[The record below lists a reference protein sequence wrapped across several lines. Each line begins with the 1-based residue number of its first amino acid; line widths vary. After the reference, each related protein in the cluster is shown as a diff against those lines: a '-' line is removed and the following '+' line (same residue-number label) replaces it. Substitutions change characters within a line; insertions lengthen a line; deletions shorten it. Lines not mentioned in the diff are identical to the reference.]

1 MWTACQKR
9 FNTKTPC
16 GMDNSIPTLSR
27 RGKVIVNGGRF
38 LLIHPFFTR
47 LISPSVTRR
56 MQIFALAALAVF
68 STVSHGG
75 AAASPQD
82 DYLQIYVMIN
92 EGDKL
97 SQGGQNSQAR
107 EKYETAL
114 TRLEKLKNENPEWEP
129 TIVKYRIK
137 YLNDKL
143 ANLKTAKESSTPP
156 PAAAAPAPAAPAP
169 LSEKPEAPAPAPTPA
184 AAKTETPAAPAPSV
198 TSDDPSALRQRIIQ
212 LTGDLESARTELK
225 QAKADLDQALTDKK
239 GLQEKLSSGAP
250 ADANVAALQ
259 QENTALRTK
268 LASTEESLK
277 KAAGGDMAG
286 EMSSLRGQVDS
297 LEKKLA
303 EANAKSA
310 ELTRANEDYKK
321 QIADLTGK
329 LQMAG
334 TAGKSDSTLAK
345 ENAMLRSILDRQLKE
360 QARRE
365 AARRLVL
372 DEFKN
377 LAVSTEALKTQME
390 VLSSPLVALSEEEE
404 GMLKVSA
411 PSLVAP
417 EPAAPAAPA
426 AGAAAGTTT
435 LSSAAEKPASP
446 ESYAEKPRIPEE
458 FKDTAA
464 RATSLYNEKKFDE
477 AAAAYQEILNKYP
490 QSIYALSNLGVVRFQ
505 QQKYPE
511 AEKPLREAIRV
522 APNDAFSHSVLGIV
536 LVQQEKYDDA
546 IQVLSRAVALDP
558 NDAKTRNYLGISS
571 SRKGL
576 QEAAEQECRKAIEL
590 DESYG
595 DAHFNLAVI
604 YATQTPP
611 AKELAKR
618 HYNRALELG
627 VPKDQELEK
636 LLN

>member
-1 MWTACQKR
+1 M
-9 FNTKTPC
+9 
-16 GMDNSIPTLSR
+16 
-27 RGKVIVNGGRF
+27 
-38 LLIHPFFTR
+38 
-47 LISPSVTRR
+47 
-56 MQIFALAALAVF
+56 
-68 STVSHGG
+68 
-75 AAASPQD
+75 
-82 DYLQIYVMIN
+82 
-92 EGDKL
+92 
-97 SQGGQNSQAR
+97 
-107 EKYETAL
+107 
-114 TRLEKLKNENPEWEP
+114 
-129 TIVKYRIK
+129 
-137 YLNDKL
+137 
-143 ANLKTAKESSTPP
+143 
-156 PAAAAPAPAAPAP
+156 
-169 LSEKPEAPAPAPTPA
+169 
-184 AAKTETPAAPAPSV
+184 V

-225 QAKADLDQALTDKK
+225 QAKADLDQALADKK
-239 GLQEKLSSGAP
+239 GLQEKISSGASG
-250 ADANVAALQ
+250 DAGVAALQ
-259 QENTALRTK
+259 QENSALRAK
-268 LASTEESLK
+268 LASTEDSLK
-277 KAAGGDMAG
+277 KAAGGELGG
-286 EMSSLRGQVDS
+286 ELASLRGQVDA

-321 QIADLTGK
+321 QIADLTGQ
-329 LQMAG
+329 LQLAG

-390 VLSSPLVALSEEEE
+390 VLSSPLVALSAEEEN
-404 GMLKVSA
+404 MLKVSA

-417 EPAAPAAPA
+417 EPESPAPAGA
-426 AGAAAGTTT
+426 AGATAT

-464 RATSLYNEKKFDE
+464 KATALYNEKKFDE

-511 AEKPLREAIRV
+511 AEKALREAIRV

-590 DESYG
+590 DDSYG

-627 VPKDQELEK
+627 VPKDEELEK

>member
-1 MWTACQKR
+1 
-9 FNTKTPC
+9 
-16 GMDNSIPTLSR
+16 MDSSIKSLSR
-27 RGKVIVNGGRF
+27 RRKVIVNGGRF
-38 LLIHPFFTR
+38 LLIQPFFAR
-47 LISPSVTRR
+47 LISCSVTKR
-56 MQIFALAALAVF
+56 FAIYILFAFTAL
-68 STVSHGG
+68 STALRVQG
-75 AAASPQD
+75 AASPQD
-82 DYLQIYVMIN
+82 DYLLIYVMIQ

-97 SQGGQNSQAR
+97 SKAGQNSQAR
-107 EKYETAL
+107 EKFETAL
-114 TRLEKLKNENPEWEP
+114 SRLEKLKNENPEWEP

-137 YLNDKL
+137 WLEEQL
-143 ANLKTAKESSTPP
+143 ASLKTAKETAPA
-156 PAAAAPAPAAPAP
+156 PAATTTAPALAEKPAAPAAPAPSETIAPAPVPTPAPAPAAPD
-169 LSEKPEAPAPAPTPA
+169 PAPV
-184 AAKTETPAAPAPSV
+184 V

-225 QAKADLDQALTDKK
+225 QAKADLDQALVEKR
-239 GLQEKLSSGAP
+239 GLQEKLSASP
-250 ADANVAALQ
+250 PVDANVATLQ
-259 QENTALRTK
+259 QENAALRTK

-277 KAAGGDMAG
+277 KAAGGELGG
-286 EMSSLRGQVDS
+286 EMASLRGQVDS

-310 ELTRANEDYKK
+310 ELARANDDYKK

-329 LQMAG
+329 LQLAG

-390 VLSSPLVALSEEEE
+390 VLSSPLVSLSAEEES
-404 GMLKVSA
+404 MLKVSA

-417 EPAAPAAPA
+417 EPEAPASPT
-426 AGAAAGTTT
+426 AGANAT

-446 ESYAEKPRIPEE
+446 ESYSEKPRIPEE
-458 FKDTAA
+458 FKETAA
-464 RATSLYNEKKFDE
+464 KATALYNEKKFDE

-505 QQKYPE
+505 QQKYAE

-590 DESYG
+590 DDSYG

-627 VPKDQELEK
+627 VPKDEELEK

>member
-1 MWTACQKR
+1 MKFRKILAC
-9 FNTKTPC
+9 
-16 GMDNSIPTLSR
+16 
-27 RGKVIVNGGRF
+27 
-38 LLIHPFFTR
+38 
-47 LISPSVTRR
+47 
-56 MQIFALAALAVF
+56 LAALLLLAAP
-68 STVSHGG
+68 SSHP
-75 AAASPQD
+75 AASPQD

-97 SQGGQNSQAR
+97 DNSGQKSQAR
-107 EKYETAL
+107 EKYENAL
-114 TRLEKLKNENPEWEP
+114 NKLEKLKNENPEWEP

-143 ANLKTAKESSTPP
+143 SNLKSAKDVSPTPVEKPATPAAEKPATTTPP
-156 PAAAAPAPAAPAP
+156 AP
-169 LSEKPEAPAPAPTPA
+169 SAPAPAPTPS
-184 AAKTETPAAPAPSV
+184 ETPTPAIQKSEAPAPAV
-198 TSDDPSALRQRIIQ
+198 TSDDPSALRQKIIA
-212 LTGDLESARTELK
+212 LTGDLESTRTELK
-225 QAKADLDQALTDKK
+225 QAKNDLEQALTEKK
-239 GLQEKLSSGAP
+239 QLKEKLSASPAP
-250 ADANVAALQ
+250 DANVAKLQ
-259 QENTALRTK
+259 EENAGLRQKLTA
-268 LASTEESLK
+268 TEESLK
-277 KAAGGDMAG
+277 KAAGGELSG
-286 EMSSLRGQVDS
+286 EMTSLRGQVDS

-303 EANAKSA
+303 EANARSA
-310 ELTRANEDYKK
+310 ELTRATDDYKK
-321 QIADLTGK
+321 QIASLTTQ
-329 LQMAG
+329 LQATG
-334 TAGKSDSTLAK
+334 SAGKSDSTLAK

-390 VLSSPLVALSEEEE
+390 VLSSPLVSLSNEEQD
-404 GMLKVSA
+404 MLKFSA
-411 PSLVAP
+411 PSLVTPA
-417 EPAAPAAPA
+417 PAAPAAPA
-426 AGAAAGTTT
+426 TSSSTSNTPT
-435 LSSAAEKPASP
+435 LSKDAEKPSSP
-446 ESYAEKPRIPEE
+446 ESFSEKPRIPDE
-458 FKDTAA
+458 FKDVAA
-464 RATSLYNEKKFDE
+464 KATSLYNEKKFDE
-477 AAAAYQEILNKYP
+477 AATAYEQILAKYP

-590 DESYG
+590 DDSYG

-611 AKELAKR
+611 SKELAKR

-627 VPKDQELEK
+627 VPKDAELEK

>member
-1 MWTACQKR
+1 M
-9 FNTKTPC
+9 
-16 GMDNSIPTLSR
+16 
-27 RGKVIVNGGRF
+27 
-38 LLIHPFFTR
+38 
-47 LISPSVTRR
+47 
-56 MQIFALAALAVF
+56 AATYRAE
-68 STVSHGG
+68 

-97 SQGGQNSQAR
+97 SQAGQNSQAR
-107 EKYETAL
+107 EKYEGAL

-143 ANLKTAKESSTPP
+143 ANLKNAPASSS
-156 PAAAAPAPAAPAP
+156 APAPTPSVTEKTAAPP
-169 LSEKPEAPAPAPTPA
+169 PSPAPAPAPSEAPTAPLPPA
-184 AAKTETPAAPAPSV
+184 KKEVAPAPAPSMA
-198 TSDDPSALRQRIIQ
+198 SDDPSALRQRIIQ

-225 QAKADLDQALTDKK
+225 QAKADLDQALADKK
-239 GLQEKLSSGAP
+239 GLQEKLSAGSTG
-250 ADANVAALQ
+250 DANVAALQ
-259 QENTALRTK
+259 QENSALRAK
-268 LASTEESLK
+268 LSSTEESLK
-277 KAAGGDMAG
+277 KAAGGDVAG
-286 EMSSLRGQVDS
+286 EMASLRGQVDS

-310 ELTRANEDYKK
+310 ELARANDDYKK

-329 LQMAG
+329 LQMTG

-390 VLSSPLVALSEEEE
+390 VLSSPLVALSDEEQN
-404 GMLKVSA
+404 MLKVSA

-417 EPAAPAAPA
+417 EPAAPAA
-426 AGAAAGTTT
+426 AAAGGTAT

-464 RATSLYNEKKFDE
+464 KATSLYNEKKFEE
-477 AAAAYQEILNKYP
+477 AAAAYQQILDKYP

-511 AEKPLREAIRV
+511 AEKAVREAIRV

-576 QEAAEQECRKAIEL
+576 TEAAEQECRKAIEL
-590 DESYG
+590 DDSYG

-611 AKELAKR
+611 AKEPAKR

-627 VPKDQELEK
+627 VPKDPELEK

>member
-1 MWTACQKR
+1 MI
-9 FNTKTPC
+9 
-16 GMDNSIPTLSR
+16 D
-27 RGKVIVNGGRF
+27 
-38 LLIHPFFTR
+38 PFFVR
-47 LISPSVTRR
+47 LILLPVTKRI
-56 MQIFALAALAVF
+56 QIFALAACSVLAAAIHVN
-68 STVSHGG
+68 

-92 EGDKL
+92 EADKL
-97 SQGGQNSQAR
+97 SQGGQSSQAR

-143 ANLKTAKESSTPP
+143 AGLKSVPATPSAP
-156 PAAAAPAPAAPAP
+156 PAAAPSPAVEKSPAPTTPASSETPAAATPVPPAKKESPAPAPAV
-169 LSEKPEAPAPAPTPA
+169 S
-184 AAKTETPAAPAPSV
+184 
-198 TSDDPSALRQRIIQ
+198 SDDPSALRQRIIQ

-225 QAKADLDQALTDKK
+225 QAKTDLEQALAEKK
-239 GLQEKLSSGAP
+239 GLQERVSSAP
-250 ADANVAALQ
+250 SGDAGVAALQ
-259 QENTALRTK
+259 QENSSLRTK
-268 LASTEESLK
+268 LAATEESLK
-277 KAAGGDMAG
+277 KAAGGDVAG
-286 EMSSLRGQVDS
+286 EMASLRGQVDS

-303 EANAKSA
+303 EANSKSA
-310 ELTRANEDYKK
+310 ELARANEDYKK

-329 LQMAG
+329 LQMTG

-390 VLSSPLVALSEEEE
+390 VLSSPLVALSDEEQN
-404 GMLKVSA
+404 MLKVSA

-417 EPAAPAAPA
+417 EPSAPPA
-426 AGAAAGTTT
+426 AGGTAS
-435 LSSAAEKPASP
+435 LSSAAEKPSSP

-464 RATSLYNEKKFDE
+464 KATTLYTEKKFEE
-477 AAAAYQEILNKYP
+477 AAAAYQQILEKYP

-511 AEKPLREAIRV
+511 AEKVLREAIRV

-576 QEAAEQECRKAIEL
+576 TEAAEQECRKAIEL
-590 DESYG
+590 DDSYG

>member
-1 MWTACQKR
+1 
-9 FNTKTPC
+9 
-16 GMDNSIPTLSR
+16 
-27 RGKVIVNGGRF
+27 
-38 LLIHPFFTR
+38 
-47 LISPSVTRR
+47 
-56 MQIFALAALAVF
+56 MQIFALAALTVF
-68 STVSHGG
+68 SMAFRVG

-137 YLNDKL
+137 YLSDKL
-143 ANLKTAKESSTPP
+143 ANLKTAKESATPP
-156 PAAAAPAPAAPAP
+156 PAAPVATPAPTAPAP
-169 LSEKPEAPAPAPTPA
+169 LSEKSEPPAPAPTPVP
-184 AAKTETPAAPAPSV
+184 AKIEAPAAPAPV
-198 TSDDPSALRQRIIQ
+198 PLSDDPSTLRQRIIQ

-239 GLQEKLSSGAP
+239 GLQEKLSSAAP
-250 ADANVAALQ
+250 GDANVAALQ

-390 VLSSPLVALSEEEE
+390 VLSSPLVSLSAEEE

-417 EPAAPAAPA
+417 EPEAPAAA
-426 AGAAAGTTT
+426 TGAAAGTTT

-446 ESYAEKPRIPEE
+446 ESYAEKPRPATEVSRGGKSPPGGHSRRSQRCFFPFRSRHRSRPTGEVRRCHPSPEPRGRPGPQRRQDPE
-458 FKDTAA
+458 LPRHLLFPERPSGSR
-464 RATSLYNEKKFDE
+464 RAGV
-477 AAAAYQEILNKYP
+477 P
-490 QSIYALSNLGVVRFQ
+490 QSHRAGRQLRRR
-505 QQKYPE
+505 
-511 AEKPLREAIRV
+511 PLQPRGDLCHPNASGQRAGQ
-522 APNDAFSHSVLGIV
+522 APL
-536 LVQQEKYDDA
+536 
-546 IQVLSRAVALDP
+546 
-558 NDAKTRNYLGISS
+558 
-571 SRKGL
+571 
-576 QEAAEQECRKAIEL
+576 
-590 DESYG
+590 
-595 DAHFNLAVI
+595 
-604 YATQTPP
+604 
-611 AKELAKR
+611 
-618 HYNRALELG
+618 
-627 VPKDQELEK
+627 
-636 LLN
+636 

>member
-1 MWTACQKR
+1 MKFRKILAC
-9 FNTKTPC
+9 
-16 GMDNSIPTLSR
+16 
-27 RGKVIVNGGRF
+27 
-38 LLIHPFFTR
+38 
-47 LISPSVTRR
+47 
-56 MQIFALAALAVF
+56 LAALLLLAAP
-68 STVSHGG
+68 SSHP
-75 AAASPQD
+75 AASPQD

-97 SQGGQNSQAR
+97 DNSGQKSQAR
-107 EKYETAL
+107 EKYENAL
-114 TRLEKLKNENPEWEP
+114 NKLDKLKNENPEWEP

-143 ANLKTAKESSTPP
+143 SNLKSAKDTSPTPVEKPATPAAEKPATTTPP
-156 PAAAAPAPAAPAP
+156 AP
-169 LSEKPEAPAPAPTPA
+169 SAPAPAPTPS
-184 AAKTETPAAPAPSV
+184 ETPTPAIQKSEAPAPAV
-198 TSDDPSALRQRIIQ
+198 TSDDPSALRQKIIA
-212 LTGDLESARTELK
+212 LTGDLESTRTELK
-225 QAKADLDQALTDKK
+225 QAKNDLEQALTEKK
-239 GLQEKLSSGAP
+239 QLKEKLSASPAP
-250 ADANVAALQ
+250 DANVAKLQ
-259 QENTALRTK
+259 EENAGLRQKLTA
-268 LASTEESLK
+268 TEESLK
-277 KAAGGDMAG
+277 KAAGGELSG
-286 EMSSLRGQVDS
+286 EMTSLRGQVDS

-303 EANAKSA
+303 EANARSA
-310 ELTRANEDYKK
+310 ELTRATDDYKK
-321 QIADLTGK
+321 QIASLTTQ
-329 LQMAG
+329 LQATG
-334 TAGKSDSTLAK
+334 SAGKSDSTLAK

-390 VLSSPLVALSEEEE
+390 VLSSPLVSLSDEEQD
-404 GMLKVSA
+404 MLKFSA
-411 PSLVAP
+411 PSLVTPA
-417 EPAAPAAPA
+417 PAAPAAPA
-426 AGAAAGTTT
+426 TSSSTSNTPT
-435 LSSAAEKPASP
+435 LSKDAEKPSSP
-446 ESYAEKPRIPEE
+446 ESFSEKPRIPDE
-458 FKDTAA
+458 FKDVAA
-464 RATSLYNEKKFDE
+464 KATSLYNEKKFDE
-477 AAAAYQEILNKYP
+477 AATAYEQILAKYP

-590 DESYG
+590 DDSYG

-611 AKELAKR
+611 SKELAKR

-627 VPKDQELEK
+627 VPKDAELEK

>member
-1 MWTACQKR
+1 MRVFLGIAWTA
-9 FNTKTPC
+9 
-16 GMDNSIPTLSR
+16 
-27 RGKVIVNGGRF
+27 
-38 LLIHPFFTR
+38 
-47 LISPSVTRR
+47 
-56 MQIFALAALAVF
+56 F
-68 STVSHGG
+68 SMASHLE

-92 EGDKL
+92 EADKL
-97 SQGGQNSQAR
+97 NTAGQASQAR

-143 ANLKTAKESSTPP
+143 AGLKTAKDTAPAPAPAPATPP
-156 PAAAAPAPAAPAP
+156 VTEKPAAPPPPTAPAAPAAAPVARTEAPAAPAPAA
-169 LSEKPEAPAPAPTPA
+169 APAIP
-184 AAKTETPAAPAPSV
+184 
-198 TSDDPSALRQRIIQ
+198 SDDPSALRQRIIQ

-225 QAKADLDQALTDKK
+225 QAKADLDRALTDKK
-239 GLQEKLSSGAP
+239 GLQEKLSAGTP
-250 ADANVAALQ
+250 GDANVAALQ
-259 QENTALRTK
+259 QENAALRAK
-268 LASTEESLK
+268 LASTEDSLK
-277 KAAGGDMAG
+277 KAAGGELGG
-286 EMSSLRGQVDS
+286 ELASLRGQVDS

-303 EANAKSA
+303 EANSKSA
-310 ELTRANEDYKK
+310 ELARANEDYKK

-329 LQMAG
+329 LQLAG
-334 TAGKSDSTLAK
+334 TAGKSDSTLAR

-390 VLSSPLVALSEEEE
+390 VLSSPLVTLNAEEEN
-404 GMLKVSA
+404 MLKVSA

-417 EPAAPAAPA
+417 EPEAPAASPM
-426 AGAAAGTTT
+426 GGTAT
-435 LSSAAEKPASP
+435 LSSAAEKPAGP
-446 ESYAEKPRIPEE
+446 ETYSEKPRIPEE
-458 FKDTAA
+458 FKETAA
-464 RATSLYNEKKFDE
+464 RATALYNGKNFEE

-505 QQKYPE
+505 QQKYAE
-511 AEKPLREAIRV
+511 AEKVLREAIRV
-522 APNDAFSHSVLGIV
+522 AQNDAFSHSVLGIV

-590 DESYG
+590 DDSYG

-627 VPKDQELEK
+627 VPKDEELEK

>member
-1 MWTACQKR
+1 LPE
-9 FNTKTPC
+9 TPS
-16 GMDNSIPTLSR
+16 D
-27 RGKVIVNGGRF
+27 
-38 LLIHPFFTR
+38 R
-47 LISPSVTRR
+47 LISPPAMKFRK
-56 MQIFALAALAVF
+56 IFACLAALLLAAP
-68 STVSHGG
+68 SLHP
-75 AAASPQD
+75 AASPQD

-97 SQGGQNSQAR
+97 DNSGQKSQAR

-114 TRLEKLKNENPEWEP
+114 NKLDKLKNENPEWEP

-143 ANLKTAKESSTPP
+143 SNLKSAKDASPAPSEKPAATTAKPATTPP
-156 PAAAAPAPAAPAP
+156 P
-169 LSEKPEAPAPAPTPA
+169 SSTPAPAPS
-184 AAKTETPAAPAPSV
+184 ETPAPAMQKSEVAAPAV
-198 TSDDPSALRQRIIQ
+198 TSDDPSALRQKIIA
-212 LTGDLESARTELK
+212 LTGDLESTRTELK
-225 QAKADLDQALTDKK
+225 QAKNDLEQALTEKK
-239 GLQEKLSSGAP
+239 QLKEKLGASP
-250 ADANVAALQ
+250 SPDANVAKLQ
-259 QENTALRTK
+259 EDNATLRQKLTA
-268 LASTEESLK
+268 TEESLK
-277 KAAGGDMAG
+277 KAAGGELSG
-286 EMSSLRGQVDS
+286 EMTSLRGQVDS

-303 EANAKSA
+303 EANARSA
-310 ELTRANEDYKK
+310 ELTRANDDYKK
-321 QIADLTGK
+321 QIASMTTQ
-329 LQMAG
+329 LQAAG
-334 TAGKSDSTLAK
+334 TVGKSDSTLAK

-390 VLSSPLVALSEEEE
+390 VLSSPLVSLSNEEQD
-404 GMLKVSA
+404 MLKFSA
-411 PSLVAP
+411 PSLVTP
-417 EPAAPAAPA
+417 APAALSTSSTSGNTP
-426 AGAAAGTTT
+426 T
-435 LSSAAEKPASP
+435 LSKDAEKPASP
-446 ESYAEKPRIPEE
+446 ESFSEKPRIPDE
-458 FKDTAA
+458 FKDVAA
-464 RATSLYNEKKFDE
+464 KATSLYNEKKFDE
-477 AAAAYQEILNKYP
+477 AAAAYEQILVKYP

-590 DESYG
+590 DDSYG

-604 YATQTPP
+604 YATQNPP
-611 AKELAKR
+611 SKELAKR

-627 VPKDQELEK
+627 VPKDAELEK

>member
-1 MWTACQKR
+1 
-9 FNTKTPC
+9 
-16 GMDNSIPTLSR
+16 
-27 RGKVIVNGGRF
+27 
-38 LLIHPFFTR
+38 
-47 LISPSVTRR
+47 
-56 MQIFALAALAVF
+56 MQIFALAALTVF
-68 STVSHGG
+68 STVFHVG

-107 EKYETAL
+107 EKYENAL

-143 ANLKTAKESSTPP
+143 ANLKTAKESATPP
-156 PAAAAPAPAAPAP
+156 PAAPVAAPAPTAPAPMSEKPETPTPAPAPAAAKTEAPAAPAP
-169 LSEKPEAPAPAPTPA
+169 V
-184 AAKTETPAAPAPSV
+184 V

-212 LTGDLESARTELK
+212 LTGYLESARTELK

-417 EPAAPAAPA
+417 EPAAPPA
-426 AGAAAGTTT
+426 AAAGGAAGTAT

-576 QEAAEQECRKAIEL
+576 QEAAEQECRRAIEL
-590 DESYG
+590 DDSYG

>member
-1 MWTACQKR
+1 MTKR
-9 FNTKTPC
+9 
-16 GMDNSIPTLSR
+16 
-27 RGKVIVNGGRF
+27 
-38 LLIHPFFTR
+38 IHLFT
-47 LISPSVTRR
+47 S
-56 MQIFALAALAVF
+56 AALALF
-68 STVSHGG
+68 STASLLK

-97 SQGGQNSQAR
+97 GQSGQASQAR

-114 TRLEKLKNENPEWEP
+114 SRLEKLKNENPEWEP

-143 ANLKTAKESSTPP
+143 ANLKNSPA
-156 PAAAAPAPAAPAP
+156 PAASSAPAPVATEKPAAPAP
-169 LSEKPEAPAPAPTPA
+169 PVTPAPAPSESPSASVAPAKKEPPAPA
-184 AAKTETPAAPAPSV
+184 AAPVV

-225 QAKADLDQALTDKK
+225 QAKADLDQALADKK
-239 GLQEKLSSGAP
+239 GLQEKISSGSAG
-250 ADANVAALQ
+250 DAGVAALQ
-259 QENTALRTK
+259 QENSSLRAK

-277 KAAGGDMAG
+277 KAAGGDVAG
-286 EMSSLRGQVDS
+286 EMASLRGQVDS

-310 ELTRANEDYKK
+310 ELARANDDYKK

-390 VLSSPLVALSEEEE
+390 VLSSPLVALSDEEQN
-404 GMLKVSA
+404 MLKFSA

-417 EPAAPAAPA
+417 EPSAPAAT
-426 AGAAAGTTT
+426 AGAGGTAT
-435 LSSAAEKPASP
+435 LSSAADKPASP
-446 ESYAEKPRIPEE
+446 ESFAEKPRIPEE

-464 RATSLYNEKKFDE
+464 KATALYNEKKFEE
-477 AAAAYQEILNKYP
+477 AAAAYQQILDKYP

-511 AEKPLREAIRV
+511 AEKVLREAIRV

-546 IQVLSRAVALDP
+546 IQILSRAVALDP

-576 QEAAEQECRKAIEL
+576 TEAAEQECRKAIEL
-590 DESYG
+590 DDSYG

>member
-1 MWTACQKR
+1 MVLDGEKLSSTRGHFYLLQPFFPRLIC
-9 FNTKTPC
+9 
-16 GMDNSIPTLSR
+16 STLKASLQ
-27 RGKVIVNGGRF
+27 IF
-38 LLIHPFFTR
+38 LLAT
-47 LISPSVTRR
+47 LALGS
-56 MQIFALAALAVF
+56 LAARLMAV
-68 STVSHGG
+68 V
-75 AAASPQD
+75 SPQD

-92 EGDKL
+92 EGDKM
-97 SQGGQNSQAR
+97 SAGGQASQAR

-114 TRLEKLKNENPEWEP
+114 TRLEKLKNANPEWEP

-137 YLNDKL
+137 YLTDKL
-143 ANLKTAKESSTPP
+143 AALKSAKD
-156 PAAAAPAPAAPAP
+156 AAPPSAPAAPAVTERLAAP
-169 LSEKPEAPAPAPTPA
+169 PPPPVRTEPSTPAPAPPA
-184 AAKTETPAAPAPSV
+184 SPAV
-198 TSDDPSALRQRIIQ
+198 TSDDPSALRQRVIQ

-225 QAKADLDQALTDKK
+225 QAKADLDQALADKK
-239 GLQEKLSSGAP
+239 GLQEKLSTGAP

-259 QENTALRTK
+259 QENADLRTK
-268 LASTEESLK
+268 LTTAEDNLK
-277 KAAGGDMAG
+277 KAAGGELGG
-286 EMSSLRGQVDS
+286 ELVSLRGQVDS

-310 ELTRANEDYKK
+310 ELARANDDYKK
-321 QIADLTGK
+321 QIADLTGQ
-329 LQMAG
+329 LQLAG

-390 VLSSPLVALSEEEE
+390 VLSSPLVTLNAEEEN
-404 GMLKVSA
+404 MLKVSA
-411 PSLVAP
+411 PSLMAP
-417 EPAAPAAPA
+417 EPEAPAAPAAP
-426 AGAAAGTTT
+426 GAAAT
-435 LSSAAEKPASP
+435 LSSAAEKPAGP
-446 ESYAEKPRIPEE
+446 ETYSEKPRIPEE
-458 FKDTAA
+458 FKETAA
-464 RATSLYNEKKFDE
+464 KATALYNEKKFDE

-511 AEKPLREAIRV
+511 AEKALREAIRV
-522 APNDAFSHSVLGIV
+522 AQNDAFSHSVLGIV

-590 DESYG
+590 DDSYG

-627 VPKDQELEK
+627 VPKDEELEK
-636 LLN
+636 LIN

>member
-1 MWTACQKR
+1 MKFRKILAC
-9 FNTKTPC
+9 
-16 GMDNSIPTLSR
+16 
-27 RGKVIVNGGRF
+27 
-38 LLIHPFFTR
+38 
-47 LISPSVTRR
+47 
-56 MQIFALAALAVF
+56 LAALLLLAAP
-68 STVSHGG
+68 SSHP
-75 AAASPQD
+75 AASPQD

-97 SQGGQNSQAR
+97 DNSGQKSQAR
-107 EKYETAL
+107 EKYENAL
-114 TRLEKLKNENPEWEP
+114 NKLEKLKNENPEWEP

-143 ANLKTAKESSTPP
+143 SNLKSAKDTSPTPVEKPATPAAEKPATTTPP
-156 PAAAAPAPAAPAP
+156 AP
-169 LSEKPEAPAPAPTPA
+169 SAPAPAPTPS
-184 AAKTETPAAPAPSV
+184 ETPTPAIQKSEAPAPAV
-198 TSDDPSALRQRIIQ
+198 TSDDPSALRQKIIA
-212 LTGDLESARTELK
+212 LTGDLESTRTELK
-225 QAKADLDQALTDKK
+225 QAKNDLEQALTEKK
-239 GLQEKLSSGAP
+239 QLKEKLSASPAP
-250 ADANVAALQ
+250 DANVAKLQ
-259 QENTALRTK
+259 EENAGLRQKLTA
-268 LASTEESLK
+268 TEESLK
-277 KAAGGDMAG
+277 KAAGGELSG
-286 EMSSLRGQVDS
+286 EMTSLRGQVDS

-303 EANAKSA
+303 EANARSA
-310 ELTRANEDYKK
+310 ELTRATDDYKK
-321 QIADLTGK
+321 QIASLTTQ
-329 LQMAG
+329 LQATG
-334 TAGKSDSTLAK
+334 SAGKSDSTLAK

-390 VLSSPLVALSEEEE
+390 VLSSPLVSLSNEEQD
-404 GMLKVSA
+404 MLKFSA
-411 PSLVAP
+411 PSLVTPA
-417 EPAAPAAPA
+417 PAAPAAPA
-426 AGAAAGTTT
+426 TSSSTSNTPT
-435 LSSAAEKPASP
+435 LSKDAEKPSSP
-446 ESYAEKPRIPEE
+446 ESFSEKPRIPDE
-458 FKDTAA
+458 FKDVAA
-464 RATSLYNEKKFDE
+464 KATSLYNEKKFDE
-477 AAAAYQEILNKYP
+477 AATAYEQILAKYP

-505 QQKYPE
+505 HQKYPE

-590 DESYG
+590 DDSYG

-611 AKELAKR
+611 SKELAKR

-627 VPKDQELEK
+627 VPKDAELEK

>member
-1 MWTACQKR
+1 MKFRKILAC
-9 FNTKTPC
+9 
-16 GMDNSIPTLSR
+16 
-27 RGKVIVNGGRF
+27 
-38 LLIHPFFTR
+38 
-47 LISPSVTRR
+47 
-56 MQIFALAALAVF
+56 LAALLLLGAP
-68 STVSHGG
+68 SSHP
-75 AAASPQD
+75 AASPQD

-97 SQGGQNSQAR
+97 DNSGQKSQAR
-107 EKYETAL
+107 EKYENAL
-114 TRLEKLKNENPEWEP
+114 NKLEKLKNENPEWEP

-143 ANLKTAKESSTPP
+143 SNLKSAKDASPTPVEKPTTPATEKPATTTPP
-156 PAAAAPAPAAPAP
+156 APLAPAPAPSETPTPAIQK
-169 LSEKPEAPAPAPTPA
+169 SEAPAPA
-184 AAKTETPAAPAPSV
+184 V
-198 TSDDPSALRQRIIQ
+198 TSDDPSALRQKIIA
-212 LTGDLESARTELK
+212 LTGDLESTRTELK
-225 QAKADLDQALTDKK
+225 QAKNDLEQALTEKK
-239 GLQEKLSSGAP
+239 QLKEKLSASPAP
-250 ADANVAALQ
+250 DANVAKLQ
-259 QENTALRTK
+259 EENAGLRQKLTA
-268 LASTEESLK
+268 TEESLK
-277 KAAGGDMAG
+277 KAAGGELSG
-286 EMSSLRGQVDS
+286 EMTSLRGQVDS

-303 EANAKSA
+303 EANAQSA
-310 ELTRANEDYKK
+310 ELTRANDDYKK
-321 QIADLTGK
+321 QIASLTTQ
-329 LQMAG
+329 LQATG
-334 TAGKSDSTLAK
+334 SAGKSDSTLAK

-390 VLSSPLVALSEEEE
+390 VLSSPLVSLSNEEQD
-404 GMLKVSA
+404 MLKVSA
-411 PSLVAP
+411 PSLVTPA
-417 EPAAPAAPA
+417 PAAPAAPA
-426 AGAAAGTTT
+426 PSSSTSNTPT
-435 LSSAAEKPASP
+435 LSKDAEKPSSP
-446 ESYAEKPRIPEE
+446 ESFSEKPRIPDE
-458 FKDTAA
+458 FKDVAA
-464 RATSLYNEKKFDE
+464 KATSLYNEKKFDE
-477 AAAAYQEILNKYP
+477 AATAYEQILAKYP

-590 DESYG
+590 DDSYG

-611 AKELAKR
+611 SKELAKR

-627 VPKDQELEK
+627 VPKDAELEK

>member
-1 MWTACQKR
+1 V
-9 FNTKTPC
+9 
-16 GMDNSIPTLSR
+16 DN
-27 RGKVIVNGGRF
+27 
-38 LLIHPFFTR
+38 
-47 LISPSVTRR
+47 
-56 MQIFALAALAVF
+56 
-68 STVSHGG
+68 
-75 AAASPQD
+75 
-82 DYLQIYVMIN
+82 
-92 EGDKL
+92 
-97 SQGGQNSQAR
+97 
-107 EKYETAL
+107 
-114 TRLEKLKNENPEWEP
+114 
-129 TIVKYRIK
+129 
-137 YLNDKL
+137 
-143 ANLKTAKESSTPP
+143 
-156 PAAAAPAPAAPAP
+156 
-169 LSEKPEAPAPAPTPA
+169 
-184 AAKTETPAAPAPSV
+184 
-198 TSDDPSALRQRIIQ
+198 
-212 LTGDLESARTELK
+212 
-225 QAKADLDQALTDKK
+225 
-239 GLQEKLSSGAP
+239 
-250 ADANVAALQ
+250 
-259 QENTALRTK
+259 
-268 LASTEESLK
+268 
-277 KAAGGDMAG
+277 
-286 EMSSLRGQVDS
+286 

-390 VLSSPLVALSEEEE
+390 VLSSPLVALSQEEES
-404 GMLKVSA
+404 MLKVSA
-411 PSLVAP
+411 PSLVAA
-417 EPAAPAAPA
+417 EPAAPAAAA
-426 AGAAAGTTT
+426 AGAAGGTAT
-435 LSSAAEKPASP
+435 LSSAAEKPTSP

-477 AAAAYQEILNKYP
+477 AATAYQEILNKYP

-505 QQKYPE
+505 QQKYAE
-511 AEKPLREAIRV
+511 AEKALREAIRV

-590 DESYG
+590 DDSYG

>member
-1 MWTACQKR
+1 MKFRKILAC
-9 FNTKTPC
+9 
-16 GMDNSIPTLSR
+16 
-27 RGKVIVNGGRF
+27 
-38 LLIHPFFTR
+38 
-47 LISPSVTRR
+47 
-56 MQIFALAALAVF
+56 LAALLLLAAP
-68 STVSHGG
+68 SSHP
-75 AAASPQD
+75 AASPQD

-97 SQGGQNSQAR
+97 DNSGQKSQAR
-107 EKYETAL
+107 EKYENAL
-114 TRLEKLKNENPEWEP
+114 NKLEKLKNENPEWEP

-143 ANLKTAKESSTPP
+143 SNLKSAKDASPTPVEKPTTPAAEKPATTTPP
-156 PAAAAPAPAAPAP
+156 ATSAPAPAP
-169 LSEKPEAPAPAPTPA
+169 SETPTSAIQKSEAPAPA
-184 AAKTETPAAPAPSV
+184 V
-198 TSDDPSALRQRIIQ
+198 TSDDPSALRQKIIA
-212 LTGDLESARTELK
+212 LTGDLESTRTELK
-225 QAKADLDQALTDKK
+225 QAKNDLEQALTEKK
-239 GLQEKLSSGAP
+239 QLKEKLSASPAP
-250 ADANVAALQ
+250 DANVAKLQ
-259 QENTALRTK
+259 EENAGLRQKLTA
-268 LASTEESLK
+268 TEESLK
-277 KAAGGDMAG
+277 KAAGGELSG
-286 EMSSLRGQVDS
+286 EMTSLRGQVDS

-303 EANAKSA
+303 EANAQSA
-310 ELTRANEDYKK
+310 ELTRANDDYKK
-321 QIADLTGK
+321 QIASLTTQ
-329 LQMAG
+329 LQATG
-334 TAGKSDSTLAK
+334 SAGKSDSTLAK

-390 VLSSPLVALSEEEE
+390 VLSSPLVSLSNEEQD
-404 GMLKVSA
+404 MLKVSA
-411 PSLVAP
+411 PSLVTPA
-417 EPAAPAAPA
+417 PAAPAAPA
-426 AGAAAGTTT
+426 PSSSTSNTPT
-435 LSSAAEKPASP
+435 LSKDAEKPASP
-446 ESYAEKPRIPEE
+446 ESFSEKPRIPDE
-458 FKDTAA
+458 FKDVAA
-464 RATSLYNEKKFDE
+464 KATSLYNEKKFDE
-477 AAAAYQEILNKYP
+477 AATAYEQILAKYP

-590 DESYG
+590 DDSYG

-611 AKELAKR
+611 SKELAKR

-627 VPKDQELEK
+627 VPKDAELEK

>member
-1 MWTACQKR
+1 
-9 FNTKTPC
+9 
-16 GMDNSIPTLSR
+16 
-27 RGKVIVNGGRF
+27 
-38 LLIHPFFTR
+38 
-47 LISPSVTRR
+47 
-56 MQIFALAALAVF
+56 
-68 STVSHGG
+68 
-75 AAASPQD
+75 
-82 DYLQIYVMIN
+82 
-92 EGDKL
+92 
-97 SQGGQNSQAR
+97 
-107 EKYETAL
+107 
-114 TRLEKLKNENPEWEP
+114 
-129 TIVKYRIK
+129 
-137 YLNDKL
+137 
-143 ANLKTAKESSTPP
+143 
-156 PAAAAPAPAAPAP
+156 
-169 LSEKPEAPAPAPTPA
+169 
-184 AAKTETPAAPAPSV
+184 
-198 TSDDPSALRQRIIQ
+198 
-212 LTGDLESARTELK
+212 
-225 QAKADLDQALTDKK
+225 
-239 GLQEKLSSGAP
+239 
-250 ADANVAALQ
+250 
-259 QENTALRTK
+259 
-268 LASTEESLK
+268 
-277 KAAGGDMAG
+277 
-286 EMSSLRGQVDS
+286 
-297 LEKKLA
+297 
-303 EANAKSA
+303 
-310 ELTRANEDYKK
+310 
-321 QIADLTGK
+321 
-329 LQMAG
+329 
-334 TAGKSDSTLAK
+334 
-345 ENAMLRSILDRQLKE
+345 MLRSILDRQLKE

-390 VLSSPLVALSEEEE
+390 VLSSPLVALSDEEQN
-404 GMLKVSA
+404 MLKVSA

-417 EPAAPAAPA
+417 EPSAPPA
-426 AGAAAGTTT
+426 AGGTAS
-435 LSSAAEKPASP
+435 LSSAAEKPSSP

-464 RATSLYNEKKFDE
+464 KATTLYTEKKFEE
-477 AAAAYQEILNKYP
+477 AAAAYQQILEKYP

-511 AEKPLREAIRV
+511 AEKVLREAIRV

-576 QEAAEQECRKAIEL
+576 TEAAEQECRKAIEL
-590 DESYG
+590 DDSYG

>member
-1 MWTACQKR
+1 
-9 FNTKTPC
+9 
-16 GMDNSIPTLSR
+16 
-27 RGKVIVNGGRF
+27 
-38 LLIHPFFTR
+38 
-47 LISPSVTRR
+47 
-56 MQIFALAALAVF
+56 MQIFALAALTVF
-68 STVSHGG
+68 STVFQVG

-143 ANLKTAKESSTPP
+143 ANLKTAKESATPP
-156 PAAAAPAPAAPAP
+156 PAAPVAAPAPTAPAP
-169 LSEKPEAPAPAPTPA
+169 MSEKPETPAPAPTPA
-184 AAKTETPAAPAPSV
+184 AAKTEAPAAPAPVV

-286 EMSSLRGQVDS
+286 EMASLRGQVDS

-417 EPAAPAAPA
+417 EPAAPPAAAAGGA
-426 AGAAAGTTT
+426 AGAAT

-464 RATSLYNEKKFDE
+464 RATSLYNEKKKDSRRIIE
-477 AAAAYQEILNKYP
+477 KKEEKVREMNELLSKDIEP
-490 QSIYALSNLGVVRFQ
+490 QM
-505 QQKYPE
+505 
-511 AEKPLREAIRV
+511 EKLR
-522 APNDAFSHSVLGIV
+522 
-536 LVQQEKYDDA
+536 K
-546 IQVLSRAVALDP
+546 VLS
-558 NDAKTRNYLGISS
+558 
-571 SRKGL
+571 
-576 QEAAEQECRKAIEL
+576 AI
-590 DESYG
+590 
-595 DAHFNLAVI
+595 
-604 YATQTPP
+604 
-611 AKELAKR
+611 
-618 HYNRALELG
+618 
-627 VPKDQELEK
+627 
-636 LLN
+636 

>member
-1 MWTACQKR
+1 MAL
-9 FNTKTPC
+9 
-16 GMDNSIPTLSR
+16 GSL
-27 RGKVIVNGGRF
+27 
-38 LLIHPFFTR
+38 FTTTYR
-47 LISPSVTRR
+47 SE
-56 MQIFALAALAVF
+56 
-68 STVSHGG
+68 

-97 SQGGQNSQAR
+97 SQGGQSSQAR
-107 EKYETAL
+107 EKYEGAL

-143 ANLKTAKESSTPP
+143 ASLKNTPAPAATPAPVPAAAEKAPP
-156 PAAAAPAPAAPAP
+156 PAAPPSPGPAP
-169 LSEKPEAPAPAPTPA
+169 SEAPAPPLTPTKKESSSPA
-184 AAKTETPAAPAPSV
+184 SAPAV
-198 TSDDPSALRQRIIQ
+198 ASDDPSALRQRIIQ

-225 QAKADLDQALTDKK
+225 QAKADLDQALADKK
-239 GLQEKLSSGAP
+239 GLQERLSAGGSG
-250 ADANVAALQ
+250 DANVAALQ
-259 QENTALRTK
+259 QENSALRAK
-268 LASTEESLK
+268 LSSTEESLK

-286 EMSSLRGQVDS
+286 EMASLRGQVDS

-310 ELTRANEDYKK
+310 ELARANDDYKK

-390 VLSSPLVALSEEEE
+390 VLSSPLVALSDEEQN
-404 GMLKVSA
+404 MLKVSA

-417 EPAAPAAPA
+417 EPAAPAA
-426 AGAAAGTTT
+426 AAAGGTAT
-435 LSSAAEKPASP
+435 LSSAAEKSASP

-464 RATSLYNEKKFDE
+464 KATALYNEKKFEE
-477 AAAAYQEILNKYP
+477 AAAAYQQILDKYP

-511 AEKPLREAIRV
+511 AEKVLREAIRV

-576 QEAAEQECRKAIEL
+576 SEAAEQECRKAIEL
-590 DESYG
+590 DDSYG

>member
-1 MWTACQKR
+1 M
-9 FNTKTPC
+9 TK
-16 GMDNSIPTLSR
+16 ILR
-27 RGKVIVNGGRF
+27 IF
-38 LLIHPFFTR
+38 LWASF
-47 LISPSVTRR
+47 V
-56 MQIFALAALAVF
+56 AF
-68 STVSHGG
+68 STAAYLE

-97 SQGGQNSQAR
+97 SAGGQASQAR

-143 ANLKTAKESSTPP
+143 AGLKSVKEAAPP
-156 PAAAAPAPAAPAP
+156 PAPAAPVAAEKPAAPAPTPAETVAPAPAPKAAPAPAAVV
-169 LSEKPEAPAPAPTPA
+169 PT
-184 AAKTETPAAPAPSV
+184 V

-225 QAKADLDQALTDKK
+225 QAKADLDQALADKK
-239 GLQEKLSSGAP
+239 GLQEKISSGSSG
-250 ADANVAALQ
+250 DASVAALQ
-259 QENTALRTK
+259 QENAALRTK

-277 KAAGGDMAG
+277 KAAGGELGG
-286 EMSSLRGQVDS
+286 ELASLRGQVDS

-310 ELTRANEDYKK
+310 ELARANNDYQK

-329 LQMAG
+329 LQLAG

-390 VLSSPLVALSEEEE
+390 VLSSPLVTLNAEEES
-404 GMLKVSA
+404 MLKVSA

-417 EPAAPAAPA
+417 EPEAPAA
-426 AGAAAGTTT
+426 AGATAT
-435 LSSAAEKPASP
+435 LSSSAEKPVSP
-446 ESYAEKPRIPEE
+446 ESYAEKPRIPDE

-464 RATSLYNEKKFDE
+464 KATALYNEKKFDE

-511 AEKPLREAIRV
+511 AEKALREAIRV

-590 DESYG
+590 DDTYG

-627 VPKDQELEK
+627 VPKDEELEK

>member
-1 MWTACQKR
+1 
-9 FNTKTPC
+9 
-16 GMDNSIPTLSR
+16 
-27 RGKVIVNGGRF
+27 
-38 LLIHPFFTR
+38 
-47 LISPSVTRR
+47 
-56 MQIFALAALAVF
+56 
-68 STVSHGG
+68 
-75 AAASPQD
+75 
-82 DYLQIYVMIN
+82 
-92 EGDKL
+92 
-97 SQGGQNSQAR
+97 
-107 EKYETAL
+107 
-114 TRLEKLKNENPEWEP
+114 
-129 TIVKYRIK
+129 
-137 YLNDKL
+137 
-143 ANLKTAKESSTPP
+143 
-156 PAAAAPAPAAPAP
+156 
-169 LSEKPEAPAPAPTPA
+169 
-184 AAKTETPAAPAPSV
+184 
-198 TSDDPSALRQRIIQ
+198 
-212 LTGDLESARTELK
+212 
-225 QAKADLDQALTDKK
+225 
-239 GLQEKLSSGAP
+239 
-250 ADANVAALQ
+250 
-259 QENTALRTK
+259 
-268 LASTEESLK
+268 LASAEESLK
-277 KAAGGDMAG
+277 KAAGGELGG
-286 EMSSLRGQVDS
+286 ELTSLRGQVDS

-310 ELTRANEDYKK
+310 ELARANDDYQK
-321 QIADLTGK
+321 QIANLTGQ

-390 VLSSPLVALSEEEE
+390 VLSSPLVILNAEEEN
-404 GMLKVSA
+404 MLKVS
-411 PSLVAP
+411 PPTLVAP
-417 EPAAPAAPA
+417 EPEAPAT
-426 AGAAAGTTT
+426 AAASGTAT

-464 RATSLYNEKKFDE
+464 KATSIYNEKKFDE
-477 AAAAYQEILNKYP
+477 AATAYEEILSKYP

-511 AEKPLREAIRV
+511 AEKALREAIRV
-522 APNDAFSHSVLGIV
+522 AQNDAFSHSVLGIV

-546 IQVLSRAVALDP
+546 IQILSRAVALDP

-590 DESYG
+590 DEGYG

-618 HYNRALELG
+618 HYNRARELG
-627 VPKDQELEK
+627 VPQDQELEK

>member
-1 MWTACQKR
+1 
-9 FNTKTPC
+9 
-16 GMDNSIPTLSR
+16 
-27 RGKVIVNGGRF
+27 
-38 LLIHPFFTR
+38 
-47 LISPSVTRR
+47 
-56 MQIFALAALAVF
+56 
-68 STVSHGG
+68 
-75 AAASPQD
+75 
-82 DYLQIYVMIN
+82 
-92 EGDKL
+92 
-97 SQGGQNSQAR
+97 
-107 EKYETAL
+107 
-114 TRLEKLKNENPEWEP
+114 
-129 TIVKYRIK
+129 
-137 YLNDKL
+137 
-143 ANLKTAKESSTPP
+143 
-156 PAAAAPAPAAPAP
+156 
-169 LSEKPEAPAPAPTPA
+169 
-184 AAKTETPAAPAPSV
+184 
-198 TSDDPSALRQRIIQ
+198 
-212 LTGDLESARTELK
+212 
-225 QAKADLDQALTDKK
+225 
-239 GLQEKLSSGAP
+239 
-250 ADANVAALQ
+250 VAALQ
-259 QENTALRTK
+259 QENSDLRAK
-268 LASTEESLK
+268 LASAEENLK
-277 KAAGGDMAG
+277 KAAGGELGG
-286 EMSSLRGQVDS
+286 EMASLRGQVDS

-310 ELTRANEDYKK
+310 ELARANEDYKK

-329 LQMAG
+329 LQLAG

-345 ENAMLRSILDRQLKE
+345 ENAMLRGILDRQLKE

-390 VLSSPLVALSEEEE
+390 VLSSPLVTLNAEEEN
-404 GMLKVSA
+404 MLKVSA

-417 EPAAPAAPA
+417 EPEAPAAA
-426 AGAAAGTTT
+426 AAATAGATAT
-435 LSSAAEKPASP
+435 LSSATEKPASP

-464 RATSLYNEKKFDE
+464 KATALYNEKKFDE

-511 AEKPLREAIRV
+511 AEKALREAVRV
-522 APNDAFSHSVLGIV
+522 ASNDAFSHSVLGIV

-604 YATQTPP
+604 YATQVPP

-627 VPKDQELEK
+627 VPKDEELEK

>member
-1 MWTACQKR
+1 M
-9 FNTKTPC
+9 PS
-16 GMDNSIPTLSR
+16 G
-27 RGKVIVNGGRF
+27 
-38 LLIHPFFTR
+38 R
-47 LISPSVTRR
+47 LISIPDMKFRKILSC
-56 MQIFALAALAVF
+56 LAAILVLATP
-68 STVSHGG
+68 SSHP
-75 AAASPQD
+75 AASPQD

-97 SQGGQNSQAR
+97 DNSGQRSQAR

-114 TRLEKLKNENPEWEP
+114 NKLDKLKNENPEWEP

-137 YLNDKL
+137 YLNEKL
-143 ANLKTAKESSTPP
+143 ASLKTAKDSAPAPVEKPVAPIEKTTPTSTTP
-156 PAAAAPAPAAPAP
+156 PAAAESPAPAMQ
-169 LSEKPEAPAPAPTPA
+169 
-184 AAKTETPAAPAPSV
+184 KTETPTPAV
-198 TSDDPSALRQRIIQ
+198 TSDDPSSLRQKIIA

-225 QAKADLDQALTDKK
+225 QAKNDLEQAITEKK
-239 GLQEKLSSGAP
+239 QLKEKLSASP
-250 ADANVAALQ
+250 TPDANVAKLQ
-259 QENTALRTK
+259 EENAGLRQKLTA
-268 LASTEESLK
+268 TEESLK
-277 KAAGGDMAG
+277 KAAGGDLSG

-303 EANAKSA
+303 EANARSA
-310 ELTRANEDYKK
+310 ELTRANDDYKK
-321 QIADLTGK
+321 QITSLTTQ
-329 LQMAG
+329 LQATG

-390 VLSSPLVALSEEEE
+390 VLSSPLVSLSNEEED
-404 GMLKVSA
+404 MLKVSA

-426 AGAAAGTTT
+426 AS
-435 LSSAAEKPASP
+435 SSAANTPTLSKDAEKPTSP
-446 ESYAEKPRIPEE
+446 ESFSEKPRIPEE
-458 FKDTAA
+458 FKDVAA
-464 RATSLYNEKKFDE
+464 KATSLYNEKKFDD
-477 AAAAYQEILNKYP
+477 AAAAYEQILAKYP

-590 DESYG
+590 DDSYG

-604 YATQTPP
+604 YATQNPP
-611 AKELAKR
+611 SKELAKR

-627 VPKDQELEK
+627 VPKDAELEK

>member
-1 MWTACQKR
+1 MKFR
-9 FNTKTPC
+9 K
-16 GMDNSIPTLSR
+16 
-27 RGKVIVNGGRF
+27 
-38 LLIHPFFTR
+38 
-47 LISPSVTRR
+47 
-56 MQIFALAALAVF
+56 IFASLAAVLLLATP
-68 STVSHGG
+68 SSHP
-75 AAASPQD
+75 AASPQD

-97 SQGGQNSQAR
+97 DNSGQKSQAR
-107 EKYETAL
+107 EKYENAL
-114 TRLEKLKNENPEWEP
+114 NKLEKLKNENPEWEP

-137 YLNDKL
+137 YLTDKL
-143 ANLKTAKESSTPP
+143 SNLKSAKD
-156 PAAAAPAPAAPAP
+156 AAPAPAEKPAAPAA
-169 LSEKPEAPAPAPTPA
+169 EKPATTPPPAPVPAPTPS
-184 AAKTETPAAPAPSV
+184 ESPAPAIQKSEASAPAV
-198 TSDDPSALRQRIIQ
+198 TSDDPSALRQKIIA
-212 LTGDLESARTELK
+212 LTGDLESTRTELK
-225 QAKADLDQALTDKK
+225 QAKNDLEQALTEKK
-239 GLQEKLSSGAP
+239 QLKEKLAASPAP
-250 ADANVAALQ
+250 DANVAKLQ
-259 QENTALRTK
+259 EENTTLRQK
-268 LASTEESLK
+268 LTATEESLK
-277 KAAGGDMAG
+277 KAAGGELSG
-286 EMSSLRGQVDS
+286 EMTSLRGQVDS

-303 EANAKSA
+303 EANARSA
-310 ELTRANEDYKK
+310 ELTRANDDYKK
-321 QIADLTGK
+321 QIASLTTQ
-329 LQMAG
+329 LQAAG

-390 VLSSPLVALSEEEE
+390 VLSSPLVSLTNEEQD
-404 GMLKVSA
+404 MLKVSA

-417 EPAAPAAPA
+417 EPAAPASSSSSGNTP
-426 AGAAAGTTT
+426 T
-435 LSSAAEKPASP
+435 LSKDAEKPASP
-446 ESYAEKPRIPEE
+446 ESFAEKPRIPEE
-458 FKDTAA
+458 FKDVAA
-464 RATSLYNEKKFDE
+464 KATSLYNEKKFDE
-477 AAAAYQEILNKYP
+477 AAAAYEQILAKYP

-590 DESYG
+590 DEGYG

-604 YATQTPP
+604 YATQNPP
-611 AKELAKR
+611 SKELAKR

-627 VPKDQELEK
+627 VPKDAELEK

>member
-1 MWTACQKR
+1 
-9 FNTKTPC
+9 
-16 GMDNSIPTLSR
+16 
-27 RGKVIVNGGRF
+27 
-38 LLIHPFFTR
+38 
-47 LISPSVTRR
+47 
-56 MQIFALAALAVF
+56 MQIFALAALTVF
-68 STVSHGG
+68 STVFHVG

-143 ANLKTAKESSTPP
+143 ANLKTAKESATPP
-156 PAAAAPAPAAPAP
+156 PAAPAAAPAPAAPAP
-169 LSEKPEAPAPAPTPA
+169 MSEKPEAPAPAPTPA
-184 AAKTETPAAPAPSV
+184 AAKTEAPAAPAPVV

-239 GLQEKLSSGAP
+239 GLQEKLSSGSP

-417 EPAAPAAPA
+417 EPAAPTAT
-426 AGAAAGTTT
+426 AGAATTAT

-590 DESYG
+590 DDSYG

>member
-1 MWTACQKR
+1 
-9 FNTKTPC
+9 
-16 GMDNSIPTLSR
+16 GE
-27 RGKVIVNGGRF
+27 
-38 LLIHPFFTR
+38 
-47 LISPSVTRR
+47 
-56 MQIFALAALAVF
+56 LA
-68 STVSHGG
+68 S
-75 AAASPQD
+75 
-82 DYLQIYVMIN
+82 
-92 EGDKL
+92 
-97 SQGGQNSQAR
+97 
-107 EKYETAL
+107 
-114 TRLEKLKNENPEWEP
+114 
-129 TIVKYRIK
+129 
-137 YLNDKL
+137 
-143 ANLKTAKESSTPP
+143 
-156 PAAAAPAPAAPAP
+156 
-169 LSEKPEAPAPAPTPA
+169 
-184 AAKTETPAAPAPSV
+184 
-198 TSDDPSALRQRIIQ
+198 
-212 LTGDLESARTELK
+212 
-225 QAKADLDQALTDKK
+225 
-239 GLQEKLSSGAP
+239 
-250 ADANVAALQ
+250 
-259 QENTALRTK
+259 LRT
-268 LASTEESLK
+268 
-277 KAAGGDMAG
+277 
-286 EMSSLRGQVDS
+286 QVDS

-303 EANAKSA
+303 EANSKSA
-310 ELTRANEDYKK
+310 ELARANEDYKK
-321 QIADLTGK
+321 QIADLTGQ
-329 LQMAG
+329 LQLAG

-390 VLSSPLVALSEEEE
+390 VLSSPLVALSAEEEN
-404 GMLKVSA
+404 MLKVSA
-411 PSLVAP
+411 PSLIAP
-417 EPAAPAAPA
+417 EPEAPAASGT
-426 AGAAAGTTT
+426 GATAT
-435 LSSAAEKPASP
+435 LSSSAEKPVSP
-446 ESYAEKPRIPEE
+446 ESYSEKPRIPEE

-464 RATSLYNEKKFDE
+464 KATSLYNEKKFDE

-511 AEKPLREAIRV
+511 AEKALREAIRV

-590 DESYG
+590 DDSYG

-627 VPKDQELEK
+627 VPKDEELEK

>member
-1 MWTACQKR
+1 LPE
-9 FNTKTPC
+9 TPS
-16 GMDNSIPTLSR
+16 D
-27 RGKVIVNGGRF
+27 
-38 LLIHPFFTR
+38 R
-47 LISPSVTRR
+47 LISHPAMKFRK
-56 MQIFALAALAVF
+56 IFASLAACLLLAVP
-68 STVSHGG
+68 SSHP
-75 AAASPQD
+75 AASPQD

-97 SQGGQNSQAR
+97 DNSGQKSQAR
-107 EKYETAL
+107 EKYENAL
-114 TRLEKLKNENPEWEP
+114 NKLDKLKNENPEWEP

-143 ANLKTAKESSTPP
+143 SNLKSAKDASPAPGEKPVLPTAEKPSPTP
-156 PAAAAPAPAAPAP
+156 PAAATPTPTPSETPAPAMQK
-169 LSEKPEAPAPAPTPA
+169 SETTSPM
-184 AAKTETPAAPAPSV
+184 V
-198 TSDDPSALRQRIIQ
+198 ISDDPSALRQKIIA
-212 LTGDLESARTELK
+212 LTGDLESTRTELK
-225 QAKADLDQALTDKK
+225 QAKNDLEQALAERKQLKEKLAASPAPDASVAK
-239 GLQEKLSSGAP
+239 LQEENASLRQKL
-250 ADANVAALQ
+250 
-259 QENTALRTK
+259 TA
-268 LASTEESLK
+268 TEESLK
-277 KAAGGDMAG
+277 KAAGGELSG
-286 EMSSLRGQVDS
+286 EMTSLRGQVNS

-303 EANAKSA
+303 EANARSA
-310 ELTRANEDYKK
+310 ELTRANDDYKK
-321 QIADLTGK
+321 QIASLTTQ
-329 LQMAG
+329 LQAAG
-334 TAGKSDSTLAK
+334 TVGKSDSTLAK

-390 VLSSPLVALSEEEE
+390 VLSSPLVSLTNEEQD
-404 GMLKVSA
+404 MLKVSA

-417 EPAAPAAPA
+417 EPTAPVASSASGNPP
-426 AGAAAGTTT
+426 T
-435 LSSAAEKPASP
+435 LSKDAEKPSSP
-446 ESYAEKPRIPEE
+446 ESFSEKPRIPEE
-458 FKDTAA
+458 FKDVAA
-464 RATSLYNEKKFDE
+464 KATSLYNEKKFDE
-477 AAAAYQEILNKYP
+477 AAAAYEQILAKYP

-590 DESYG
+590 DEGYG

-604 YATQTPP
+604 YATQNPP
-611 AKELAKR
+611 SKELAKR

-627 VPKDQELEK
+627 VPKDAELEK